1 MADYKPGS
9 LWLGLPGQEVELPA
23 RNRTV
28 IPDTEKIEKRV
39 ITVDGTICSD
49 LIGDRPVWTIQYKTL
64 TGEEIETILSLYELH
79 EDLNLIIAERDGTVK
94 SYTVTMSTVSRTRFR
109 TSRGWLWKNVSFQL
123 EAVEC
128 YL

>member
-1 MADYKPGS
+1 MMAYKPGD
-9 LWLGLPGQEVELPA
+9 LYLGLPGQEVELPA

-28 IPDTEKIEKRV
+28 IPGTEKVEKRV
-39 ITVDGTICSD
+39 VAVDGTICSD
-49 LIGDRPVWTIQYKTL
+49 FIGDRPVWTIQYKTL
-64 TGEEIETILSLYELH
+64 TGEELETILSLYELY
-79 EDLNLIIAERDGTVK
+79 EDLNFIIVERDGSVK